1 MKNSALYAAI
11 DLGSNSFHMLVIH
24 EVAGASRTLAKIK
37 RKVRLAAGLQS
48 DGSLDNAAM
57 QRGWDCL
64 QLFAEQLQD
73 IPAEHIR
80 IVGTAT
86 LRIATNISV
95 FLEQA
100 QAILGHPIRIIS
112 GEEEA
117 ALIYEGV
124 AWTSSGTGR
133 RLAIDIGGASTELVI
148 GEGTSALL
156 LNSLDMGCVTWLR
169 RYFADGLLSQAN
181 FAQAITA
188 ARKMLTP
195 IASTYLKLGWQGC
208 IGASGTIQAIQEI
221 MVSLGEDERITLPKL
236 QALKQAAIDCKEL
249 TQLSLPGLKADRASV
264 FPSGL
269 AILIALFDMLAI
281 DDMVLAGGAL
291 REGLMYGMLGQ
302 RQDCDARERSADSLI
317 NRYQLDR
324 TQAERVRNTALNA
337 LAQLSSQLSARD
349 SKCEQ
354 DAAAGAML
362 GWAAL
367 LYELGLCIEYKR
379 APEHAAYI
387 ISHIDLP
394 GFTAAQKQLLA
405 ALLLNQRDDFQLEA
419 LEQQSAI
426 ATEQAVLLA
435 RLLRISIILCLRRT
449 RGTVPVFKIA
459 AQGAELTLTLPAN
472 WSQNHHL
479 RASELQQEAQRQT
492 KMGWPLVIAEGLGVR
507 G

>member
-11 DLGSNSFHMLVIH
+11 DLGSNSFHMLVVH

-37 RKVRLAAGLQS
+37 RKVRLAAGLQG
-48 DGSLDNAAM
+48 DGSLDKAAM

-64 QLFAEQLQD
+64 HLFAEQLQD
-73 IPAEHIR
+73 IPADNIR

-86 LRIATNISV
+86 LRKATNIGV
-95 FLEQA
+95 FLDTA

-169 RYFADGLLSQAN
+169 RYFADGLLSEAN
-181 FAQAITA
+181 FEQAIAA
-188 ARKMLTP
+188 ARRVVTP
-195 IASTYLKLGWQGC
+195 IAGTYLKLGWQGC

-221 MVSLGEDERITLPKL
+221 MISLGEDERITLPKL
-236 QALKQAAIDCKEL
+236 QALKHAAIDCQTL
-249 TQLSLPGLKADRASV
+249 TQLSLPGLSADRVSV

-302 RQDCDARERSADSLI
+302 GQDGDARERSANSVI

-324 TQAERVRNTALNA
+324 TQAERVRNTALAA
-337 LAQLSSQLSARD
+337 LGQLSKPDAVQQPALELDDSA
-349 SKCEQ
+349 ST
-354 DAAAGAML
+354 ML

-405 ALLLNQRDDFQLEA
+405 ALLLNQRDDFQLTA

-426 ATEQAVLLA
+426 ASEQAVLLA

-449 RGTVPVFKIA
+449 KGTVPLFTIV
-459 AQGAELTLTLPAN
+459 AQGAELTLTLPSN
-472 WSQNHHL
+472 WSQTHHL
-479 RASELQQEAQRQT
+479 RASELQQEAERQT
-492 KMGWPLVIAEGLGVR
+492 KLGWPLVIKHCEG
-507 G
+507 